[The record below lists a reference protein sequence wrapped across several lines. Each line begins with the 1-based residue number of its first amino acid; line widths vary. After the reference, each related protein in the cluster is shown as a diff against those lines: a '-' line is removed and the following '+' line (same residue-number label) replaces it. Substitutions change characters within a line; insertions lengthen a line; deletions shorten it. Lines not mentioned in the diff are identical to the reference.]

1 MRPIVSPEL
10 TGAPPSAKATKHV
23 SDQFVSLRGALAYT
37 ALTQAWIIVYI
48 VSFQRVQEPT
58 NLDVRRLN
66 AVVRKLQKE
75 PKHLIFPAM
84 TPTNEVDLHSD
95 SGYRRE
101 TGDKEDEVKGY
112 GMRGLNLLRRGI
124 DRNKKPRVHL
134 LESICKSHRLKVRS
148 SYGAETLAAA
158 HGLDDAFSSLVTLH
172 ELTFGV
178 LRPHQLMKVRE
189 EGGLKI
195 RTTLTTDAESLYKS
209 LSSRDLKTP
218 TEKTLLGHVSW
229 IREMMQNGIV
239 DEIQWCDTRDMTADG
254 HTKGSIDR
262 KQLLEVMQ
270 GYQAFQHPVK
280 KYKPHRAGNGSAK
293 PSGNAGS
300 LQESLPPR
308 KYTTLQTYAE
318 FLGLS

>member
-1 MRPIVSPEL
+1 MLS
-10 TGAPPSAKATKHV
+10 H
-23 SDQFVSLRGALAYT
+23 YT
-37 ALTQAWIIVYI
+37 NHY
-48 VSFQRVQEPT
+48 P
-58 NLDVRRLN
+58 
-66 AVVRKLQKE
+66 AV
-75 PKHLIFPAM
+75 
-84 TPTNEVDLHSD
+84 
-95 SGYRRE
+95 
-101 TGDKEDEVKGY
+101 
-112 GMRGLNLLRRGI
+112 
-124 DRNKKPRVHL
+124 
-134 LESICKSHRLKVRS
+134 
-148 SYGAETLAAA
+148 
-158 HGLDDAFSSLVTLH
+158 
-172 ELTFGV
+172 
-178 LRPHQLMKVRE
+178 
-189 EGGLKI
+189 
-195 RTTLTTDAESLYKS
+195 
-209 LSSRDLKTP
+209 DLKTP